1 MSEQVTLRS
10 IGVGVYLPTMLYGV
24 GQGAMVPIIAHS
36 ARDLGASVGVAGLVV
51 AAIGVGQ
58 LIGDLPAGALAGR
71 IGERRAMLAAAA
83 LDVVAMAACVIAG
96 SVWLLGAAIF
106 CAGLAGAVWGL
117 ARQAY
122 LAEVV
127 PFHLRARAMSTL
139 GGVHRIGRFIGPFLG
154 AGVVRAW
161 GTDGAYA
168 MNGIAV
174 LAAAAL
180 LVSLP
185 EPQGRHPH
193 ATTAS
198 GDVRIVD
205 VARSHLPIFYTL
217 GVGVLLIGAVRASRD
232 VVLPLWADSL
242 GFDAA
247 TTSLIF
253 GIAGAVDML
262 LFYPAGKVMDRVGR
276 AFVAVPSMVVLAA
289 AHFLLPLT
297 HDLTSLSLVALLM
310 GFGNGIGSGIVMTL
324 GAVRGTSGVP
334 GRVAALRGRGQQ
346 WRTPSHRH
354 RERRGR
360 ARPRDR
366 PHGWARSAGG
376 ARHGALHPPVRAVA
390 SVAAV
395 GRRGGPGGAAAGS
408 NPPDV
413 TGAGNGSRG
422 PHLPDIAPGPHQT
435 LWMPLRGVV

>member
-1 MSEQVTLRS
+1 SGAGRSRRSAPSSTPTSSTTSGRSATCGPSTGSSCVAAQRGDGARTGRHQGVAGGRHLGAATIGLMSEQVTLRS

-193 ATTAS
+193 
-198 GDVRIVD
+198 
-205 VARSHLPIFYTL
+205 RSEE
-217 GVGVLLIGAVRASRD
+217 R
-232 VVLPLWADSL
+232 
-242 GFDAA
+242 
-247 TTSLIF
+247 
-253 GIAGAVDML
+253 
-262 LFYPAGKVMDRVGR
+262 RVGK
-276 AFVAVPSMVVLAA
+276 
-289 AHFLLPLT
+289 
-297 HDLTSLSLVALLM
+297 
-310 GFGNGIGSGIVMTL
+310 
-324 GAVRGTSGVP
+324 
-334 GRVAALRGRGQQ
+334 
-346 WRTPSHRH
+346 
-354 RERRGR
+354 ER
-360 ARPRDR
+360 
-366 PHGWARSAGG
+366 
-376 ARHGALHPPVRAVA
+376 
-390 SVAAV
+390 
-395 GRRGGPGGAAAGS
+395 
-408 NPPDV
+408 
-413 TGAGNGSRG
+413 
-422 PHLPDIAPGPHQT
+422 
-435 LWMPLRGVV
+435 

>member
-324 GAVRGTSGVP
+324 GADLSPSVGRPAFLGAWRLCADAGNSGGPLLIGTVSAAVALGPAIVLMGGLGLLGALVMGRYIPRYVPSPRSLPSVVEEDQAVLRP
-334 GRVAALRGRGQQ
+334 GR
-346 WRTPSHRH
+346 T
-354 RERRGR
+354 
-360 ARPRDR
+360 RP
-366 PHGWARSAGG
+366 
-376 ARHGALHPPVRAVA
+376 
-390 SVAAV
+390 
-395 GRRGGPGGAAAGS
+395 
-408 NPPDV
+408 
-413 TGAGNGSRG
+413 T
-422 PHLPDIAPGPHQT
+422 
-435 LWMPLRGVV
+435 

>member
-1 MSEQVTLRS
+1 
-10 IGVGVYLPTMLYGV
+10 
-24 GQGAMVPIIAHS
+24 
-36 ARDLGASVGVAGLVV
+36 VAGLVV
-51 AAIGVGQ
+51 AAIGVGH

-83 LDVVAMAACVIAG
+83 LDVVAMSACVIAG

-154 AGVVRAW
+154 AGVVSAW

-168 MNGIAV
+168 LNAVAV

-185 EPQGRHPH
+185 EPEGRHPH
-193 ATTAS
+193 ASTAG
-198 GDVRIVD
+198 GDVRILD

-217 GVGVLLIGAVRASRD
+217 GVGILLIGAVRASRD
-232 VVLPLWADSL
+232 VVLPLWADAL

-247 TTSLIF
+247 TTSLVF

-324 GAVRGTSGVP
+324 GADLS
-334 GRVAALRGRGQQ
+334 
-346 WRTPSHRH
+346 PS
-354 RERRGR
+354 
-360 ARPRDR
+360 
-366 PHGWARSAGG
+366 
-376 ARHGALHPPVRAVA
+376 
-390 SVAAV
+390 V
-395 GRRGGPGGAAAGS
+395 GRPAFLGAWRLCADAGNSGGPLLVGTVSASFALGPAIVLMGGLGLLGAVLMGRYIPRYVPSPRTRSRPTVVEADHVL
-408 NPPDV
+408 PP
-413 TGAGNGSRG
+413 SRT
-422 PHLPDIAPGPHQT
+422 QST
-435 LWMPLRGVV
+435 